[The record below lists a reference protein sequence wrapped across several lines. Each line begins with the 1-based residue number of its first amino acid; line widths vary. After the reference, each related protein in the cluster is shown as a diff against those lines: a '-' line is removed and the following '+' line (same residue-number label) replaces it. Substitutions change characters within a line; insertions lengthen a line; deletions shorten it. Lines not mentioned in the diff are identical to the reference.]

1 MKTKLKK
8 IKLLK
13 RTQTERRTLH
23 NVSICSIC
31 LFIFALAISP
41 SSSAAKN
48 QNQYLDPTDLLSS
61 YNVQNPN
68 EPKHLDAPIKINT
81 VRKEPNQSAL
91 NDTIPI
97 NFEIQI
103 EQNQPNQKEQTWQ
116 GLDDS
121 PSRNLLR
128 TSLSTIGNN
137 DSNAKNELQKLIN
150 KINSAKFIIQKTT
163 APKKGKNRIQPSP
176 DKNEPAQ
183 NAGKK
188 QEKQKPENTTKTPL
202 PDNQIAPETLQI
214 LEEASRRNQQIKNP
228 LEFAEILYLSNNFKK
243 AAELYQMA
251 LKQINDDTE
260 ADAQQKAWILFQ
272 LGNCLKHSDK
282 QKAIQFYRKLITQFP
297 DSIWTQTA
305 KSREKITDW
314 YLKEQPKKLISENK
328 S

>member
-8 IKLLK
+8 IKPLK

-23 NVSICSIC
+23 NPSICSIC

-41 SSSAAKN
+41 PSSVAKN

-68 EPKHLDAPIKINT
+68 EPKHLEHPMKINA
-81 VRKEPNQSAL
+81 VRKKSNQSPL
-91 NDTIPI
+91 NDTVPI

-103 EQNQPNQKEQTWQ
+103 EQNQPNQKEQTRLA
-116 GLDDS
+116 LDDS

-128 TSLSTIGNN
+128 TSLSVIGNN

-150 KINSAKFIIQKTT
+150 KINSAKFISQKTT
-163 APKKGKNRIQPSP
+163 APKKEKNRIQPPP
-176 DKNEPAQ
+176 DKNEPTQ
-183 NAGKK
+183 NAG
-188 QEKQKPENTTKTPL
+188 EKQKPENTTKTPL
-202 PDNQIAPETLQI
+202 PDNQIAPETLQMI
-214 LEEASRRNQQIKNP
+214 EESSRRNQQIKNP
-228 LEFAEILYLSNNFKK
+228 LELAEILYLSNNFKK

-251 LKQINDDTE
+251 LKQINDNTE

-314 YLKEQPKKLISENK
+314 YLKAQPEKLISENK